1 MDNTD
6 IAAVVDGLMAAAGIR
21 PTDQERARLV
31 ATYPLHREAV
41 DALYA
46 IDDVRYESP
55 GTIFV
60 AEPGFADW
68 AS

>member
-1 MDNTD
+1 MDEND

-21 PTDQERARLV
+21 PTDEERARLLV
-31 ATYPLHREAV
+31 TYPLHREAV
-41 DALYA
+41 DTLYA